1 MEDKIAVARQKR
13 STARTDANEF
23 SSRSH
28 AIFHIQIQSIHL
40 DKKKS
45 KGVVG
50 TITIVD
56 LAGSERL
63 NQSNTEGDR
72 LVETKA
78 INRSLTALKDV
89 ISALVKK
96 DKHVPYRNSKLTY
109 VLQNY
114 LGKDSKTLVM
124 INISP
129 CASHYNQT
137 IGALRFGYMLKNCS
151 NSIPNFQRPE
161 RLRHLNFYNED
172 SAQKSMSG
180 LKALSR
186 GNSSLKIAN
195 TANDQLFRR
204 ALEDR
209 EVPANSSYRKPLTRA
224 SSSHKFDKM
233 EAFFRKQALNT
244 SRAMDEENAQKTK
257 SEMFGWENRNLLL
270 KQENSPPSSWSRR
283 TNQLQEIEEKREENL
298 LRTPIFHQ

>member
-1 MEDKIAVARQKR
+1 MEEKIAAARQKR

-45 KGVVG
+45 KGIVG

-96 DKHVPYRNSKLTY
+96 DKHVPYRNSKLTF

-114 LGKDSKTLVM
+114 LGKDAKTLVM

-137 IGALRFGYMLKNCS
+137 LSSLRFGYMLKNCS
-151 NSIPNFQRPE
+151 NTIPSFQRPE
-161 RLRHLNFYNED
+161 RLRHLTFYTED

-195 TANDQLFRR
+195 LANDH
-204 ALEDR
+204 ALRKVLDERDM
-209 EVPANSSYRKPLTRA
+209 PANSSARKPFARA
-224 SSSHKFDKM
+224 SSSHKLDKM
-233 EAFFRKQALNT
+233 ELYFRRQAQQA
-244 SRAMDEENAQKTK
+244 SRMDEENAHRSK

-270 KQENSPPSSWSRR
+270 KQELSPPSSGWGRR

-298 LRTPIFHQ
+298 LRTPVFQQ